1 MKKAAGIIIKVL
13 LGLILLILVLLF
25 TVPVLFKNKIKT
37 KVEQEINESVN
48 ANVKFED
55 YKLGFFKNFPNLS
68 FSLKSVSVV
77 GINKFEGDTLAGFNS
92 FDLVFNLASLFK
104 KTGYEVKS
112 IILNR
117 AIINAIVLEDG
128 SANWDIA
135 KETAETEAE
144 AEAEPETV
152 APEEETKPS
161 GLKVLLRKFAIRNS
175 SISYIDKMADI
186 SAYLKN
192 LNYNLAGDMTASET
206 DMDMSLNI
214 EQVSFVLDGIRYL
227 NRAVIDSKIGIL
239 ADLENYKFTLRENYF
254 SLNNLKLNFSG
265 MVAMPGDD
273 IETDLQIG
281 TDQTSFKTLL
291 SLVPAVYMADFDDLT
306 ATGEFMLKGLVKGV
320 YSDADSTL
328 PDVNL
333 SLSVTDGLI
342 SYPALPEKISNINI
356 KSELMMDGTDMDKT
370 TATVDL
376 FHLEIAGNPFDMTFN
391 LKTPISDPD
400 FTGSL
405 TGKIDLDALSN
416 AIPLDSISL
425 SGIINMSMKMAG
437 KLSMIE
443 NEQYEKFEAT
453 GDLNIQNMLVA
464 MAGFPEVMISEA
476 GFEISPAYAAMTK
489 GNIKVGNK
497 SDFSITGRLENYI
510 PYIFKDETIKGKLTL
525 RSNMVDASD
534 ILSKIATDTTEVVEE
549 DTTSLALIKVPENI
563 DFDFN
568 ALINDFT
575 YDNIKAQDVKG
586 HILVKDGVLSI
597 RETGLNILGGL
608 IVMNADYDTR
618 DSLKPVMKADFKM
631 QNIGIKDA
639 FTTFNSVQRLA
650 PAAKGIEGKMNLDLT
665 FESLLGS
672 DMMPVI
678 ESISGGGKL
687 QANEVTLVESK
698 TYDTM
703 KGVLK
708 LSDNYSNT
716 FRDIN
721 ASFKI
726 KDGRVYVSPFD
737 TKVGNIKMNISG
749 DQGLDQTLNYL
760 VKTEIPRADLGN
772 SVNALIDNLSSQAA
786 AFGIKYKP
794 ADVLKVNVRI
804 TGVFGKPIVMPDF
817 GSASGEGSAV
827 SNIKEAA
834 KETVKETVSKVVD
847 EGKDKARQAAEAQ
860 GDKLIAEAETRAQ
873 QIRDEAA
880 EGAEKIREE
889 AEVQAQKLI
898 DSAASK
904 GTIAKMAAQKGA
916 DALRSEADKKAN
928 ALEQKADDKAT
939 KLIEEA
945 KVKKEELIEKI

>member
-1 MKKAAGIIIKVL
+1 MKKIAGIILKVLAGIII
-13 LGLILLILVLLF
+13 LILVLLF
-25 TVPVLFKNKIKT
+25 TVPILFKSKIKT
-37 KVEQEINESVN
+37 KVEQVINESVN

-77 GINKFEGDTLAGFNS
+77 GIDKFEGDTLAGFNS

-112 IILNR
+112 IILDR
-117 AIINAIVLEDG
+117 AVINAIVLEDG
-128 SANWDIA
+128 SVNWDIA

-144 AEAEPETV
+144 AEPETAAPEKEAEP
-152 APEEETKPS
+152 S
-161 GLKVLLRKFAIRNS
+161 GFKVLLRKFAIRNS
-175 SISYIDKMADI
+175 SISYIDKMAGM
-186 SAYLKN
+186 SAYLN
-192 LNYNLAGDMTASET
+192 NFNYYLVGDMTASET

-214 EQVSFVLDGIRYL
+214 EDVSFFMDGIRYL

-239 ADLENYKFTLRENYF
+239 ADLENYKFTLGENYF
-254 SLNNLKLNFSG
+254 SLNDLKLNFSG
-265 MVAMPGDD
+265 TVAMPGDD
-273 IETDLQIG
+273 IETDLQIS

-291 SLVPAVYMADFDDLT
+291 SLVPAVYMADFADLT
-306 ATGEFMLKGLVKGV
+306 ATGDFMLKGLVKGV

-328 PDVNL
+328 PDVNMT
-333 SLSVTDGLI
+333 LSVTDGLI

-356 KSELMMDGTDMDKT
+356 KSEFMMDGTDMDKT
-370 TATVDL
+370 TAAVDL
-376 FHLEIAGNPFDMTFN
+376 FHLELAGNTFDMTFN

-400 FTGSL
+400 FIGSL

-416 AIPLDSISL
+416 AIPLDSLSL
-425 SGIINMSMKMAG
+425 SGIIDMSMKMAG

-443 NEQYEKFEAT
+443 NEQYEKFQAAGEM
-453 GDLNIQNMLVA
+453 NIKNMLIV
-464 MAGFPEVMISEA
+464 MTGYPEVMISEA

-489 GNIKVGNK
+489 GNIRVGDK
-497 SDFSITGRLENYI
+497 SDFSIIGRLENYI
-510 PYIFKDETIKGKLTL
+510 PYIFKNETIKGNLTL
-525 RSNMVDASD
+525 RSKLVDASD

-568 ALINDFT
+568 ALINDFS
-575 YDNIKAQDVKG
+575 YDNIKAQNIKG
-586 HILVKDGVLSI
+586 HILVKNGVLSI
-597 RETGLNILGGL
+597 RETGLNILGGQ
-608 IVMNADYDTR
+608 IIMNADYDTR
-618 DSLKPVMKADFKM
+618 DSLKPVMKADFNM

-650 PAAKGIEGKMNLDLT
+650 PAAKGIEGRMNLNLA

-672 DMMPVI
+672 DMMPIVETI
-678 ESISGGGKL
+678 LGGGKL
-687 QANEVTLVESK
+687 QAKEVTLVESK

-737 TKVGNIKMNISG
+737 TKVGNIKMNVSG

-772 SVNALIDNLSSQAA
+772 SVNALIDNLSVQAA
-786 AFGIKYKP
+786 AFGINYKP

-817 GSASGEGSAV
+817 GGASGEGSAA
-827 SNIKEAA
+827 SGIKEVA
-834 KETVKETVSKVVD
+834 KEKVKETVDKAV
-847 EGKDKARQAAEAQ
+847 ETGKDKARQEAEEQ
-860 GDKLIAEAETRAQ
+860 GDKIIAEAEVRAK

-880 EGAEKIREE
+880 KGAEKLREE
-889 AEVQAQKLI
+889 AETQAQKLI
-898 DSAASK
+898 DGAASK
-904 GTIAKMAAQKGA
+904 GAIAKMAAQKGA

-928 ALEQKADDKAT
+928 ALEKEADERAT
-939 KLIEEA
+939 KLVEDA
-945 KVKKEELIEKI
+945 KAKKEDLINKI